1 MNKLRNMK
9 LGMRFLLLTLIFAV
23 GVVIEGGIIIMDSM
37 AISSQSSMLAEH
49 KIPTLNKAHQLKL
62 SVVQVQQWLTD
73 ISATRGLD
81 GLNDG
86 LDVAETYAQQFRSLI
101 DDLMAHDIENAAR
114 YRAML
119 PVFEAYYDAGKIMA
133 QAYIDNG
140 TQSGNPMMTQF
151 DEVAAKMSEEVDSFL
166 AEITEETV
174 VALSTQQELSAS
186 TLRTVV
192 IGTLVLLLGIAL
204 FYAINIIM
212 SRALAYLPKVV
223 QELGRVADGDL
234 TSNIDV
240 TRKDEFGDLMRGLH
254 SMQQQLI
261 SIVSQISTTTDRLST
276 AAEEVSTVTVQ
287 TSANI
292 QQQQSETQEVAT
304 AMQQMTVTMREVT
317 QNVNITSSSANR
329 ANSETET
336 GSRVVEGAVSGVQQL
351 ANLIENA
358 STVISQL
365 EQDSE
370 NINTVLDV
378 IKGIADQ
385 TNLLALNAAIEAA
398 RAGEQGRGFAVVADE
413 VRTLAG
419 RTQESTTEIN
429 QIIEKLQSGSRNAV
443 AAMMQSREQVRSV
456 VEQANQAG
464 QSLQTITD
472 SVLRIDEMSSQIATA
487 VEEQSTVAEKMN
499 LNVVRISDM
508 AIQNADGAEQTSRS
522 GQELASMAS
531 ELQGLVRQFRTS

>member
-1 MNKLRNMK
+1 MK
-9 LGMRFLLLTLIFAV
+9 LGVRFILLTLIFAIV
-23 GVVIEGGIIIMDSM
+23 VVIEGGVILMDSM
-37 AISSQSSMLAEH
+37 AISSRSTQLAEN

-62 SVVQVQQWLTD
+62 AVVQVQQWLSD

-86 LDVAETYAQQFRSLI
+86 FDVADKNAREFRSLI
-101 DDLMAHDIENAAR
+101 TDLMMLDIKNRAR

-119 PVFEAYYDAGKIMA
+119 PIFEAYYDAGRKMA

-140 TQSGNPMMTQF
+140 PQSGNPMMTQF
-151 DEVAAKMSEEVDSFL
+151 DEVAAKMSEEVDNFL
-166 AEITEETV
+166 AEIAEETAV
-174 VALSTQQELSAS
+174 TLSTQRELSTS

-192 IGTLVLLLGIAL
+192 IGTLVLLLGVAL
-204 FYAINIIM
+204 FYAINVIM

-234 TSNIDV
+234 TSTIDV
-240 TRKDEFGDLMRGLH
+240 TRKDEFGDLMRGLQ
-254 SMQQQLI
+254 SMQRQLI
-261 SIVSQISTTTDRLST
+261 SIVSQISATTDQLST

-292 QQQQSETQEVAT
+292 QHQQSETEEVAA
-304 AMQQMTVTMREVT
+304 AMQQMTVTLREVT

-336 GSRVVEGAVSGVQQL
+336 GSRVMEGAASGVQQL
-351 ANLIENA
+351 ADLIENA
-358 STVISQL
+358 SMVISQL

-429 QIIEKLQSGSRNAV
+429 QIIEKLQFGSRNAV
-443 AAMMQSREQVRSV
+443 AAMVQSREQARSV
-456 VEQANQAG
+456 VEQADQAG
-464 QSLQTITD
+464 LSLKTITD
-472 SVLRIDEMSSQIATA
+472 SVLRIDEMSSHIATA
-487 VEEQSTVAEKMN
+487 VEEQSTVAEKIN
-499 LNVVRISDM
+499 LNIARISDM
-508 AIQNADGAEQTSRS
+508 AIQNANGAQQTSRS
-522 GQELASMAS
+522 GQELASMAT
-531 ELQGLVRQFRTS
+531 ELQGLVGQFRT